1 MTNRTRQRLQSI
13 FLEVSA
19 RKWAYIAGLIS
30 LSVSPSTALRLVDN
44 LRIPLIYKVS
54 VLEIDDLANRKG
66 LSYGTLLVNIETRQA
81 IDLLEGRD
89 GVALK
94 KWLKQHPEVETVSR
108 DRAGFYSRAVSA
120 ILPNAEHVADRFHLL
135 ANLSDSV
142 YEVIWH
148 EYRFSSNFFLEDLP
162 PQVTIIPD
170 ISDEEPVKV
179 TGKEKG
185 EMKDYFKER
194 FEKVKECLKMGSQ

>member
-1 MTNRTRQRLQSI
+1 MITYR
-13 FLEVSA
+13 F
-19 RKWAYIAGLIS
+19 
-30 LSVSPSTALRLVDN
+30 
-44 LRIPLIYKVS
+44 PLINKVS
-54 VLEIDDLANRKG
+54 VLEIADWANRKG

-94 KWLKQHPEVETVSR
+94 KWLKQHPEVETVSC
-108 DRAGFYSRAVSA
+108 DRAGFYSSAVSVK
-120 ILPNAEHVADRFHLL
+120 LPNAEQVADIFHLL
-135 ANLSDSV
+135 SNLSDSA
-142 YEVIWH
+142 YEVILH
-148 EYRFSSNFFLEDLP
+148 EYNDLSNLFLEKLP
-162 PQVTIIPD
+162 PQVTIITD
-170 ISDEEPVKV
+170 ISDEEPAKV

>member
-1 MTNRTRQRLQSI
+1 MKTL
-13 FLEVSA
+13 F
-19 RKWAYIAGLIS
+19 S
-30 LSVSPSTALRLVDN
+30 LSGIPSTALRLVDN
-44 LRIPLIYKVS
+44 LRILLIYKVS

-89 GVALK
+89 GVSLK

-142 YEVIWH
+142 YEVILH
-148 EYRFSSNFFLEDLP
+148 EYNDLSNLFLEELP
-162 PQVTIIPD
+162 P
-170 ISDEEPVKV
+170 
-179 TGKEKG
+179 
-185 EMKDYFKER
+185 
-194 FEKVKECLKMGSQ
+194 